1 MKLHFNKCFCIMKVA
16 LPEMSLKRL
25 LEKTGISEI
34 KIIVVRF
41 FTTEKNQVNVGYF
54 YKWEF
59 YLLTEEKLEP
69 ANW

>member
-54 YKWEF
+54 YK
-59 YLLTEEKLEP
+59 
-69 ANW
+69 